1 LLTADHDELEL
12 NMKINATEQE
22 LLIPEIT
29 LFAAALHDPT
39 ARARYEE
46 LRAAVEEGEVEDEL
60 AGHLGNV
67 LEVGLQSGRLRR
79 FYGADGEQALARLF
93 QRTPAGAALTE
104 EAKAVTQALTAL
116 QGQSLEDIRVSA
128 LGPGSYG
135 LMIDTDRCQVNIRL
149 DRSGVR
155 VENVAVG
162 I

>member
-1 LLTADHDELEL
+1 
-12 NMKINATEQE
+12 MRINATEQE

-29 LFAAALHDPT
+29 TFARALGDPA

-46 LRAAVEEGEVEDEL
+46 LRAAVEDGEVGDEL

-93 QRTPAGAALTE
+93 HRTPAGADLSEA
-104 EAKAVTQALTAL
+104 AKAVTQALTAL
-116 QGQSLEDIRVSA
+116 HGQVIEEIRVSA

-135 LMIDTDRCQVNIRL
+135 LMIDTDRCQINLRL
-149 DRSGVR
+149 DRGGVR
-155 VENVAVG
+155 VENLAVG
-162 I
+162 V